1 MLCNLLLLAS
11 LQGPASQPP
20 NRATAQPPD
29 STTVILLGTGM
40 PVPDP
45 QTQGPAT
52 AVTVGSRLFV
62 FDAGPGVDAGPPSP
76 TATINHPADG
86 ETRPPS
92 VPFVGVG
99 MDVEDGAL
107 TGASLV
113 WTSDVDG
120 MLGTGAMLTATLTP
134 GPNVVTLTATDSMGN
149 TGTDTVTLTITP

>member
-1 MLCNLLLLAS
+1 MKKMICLAVLVMLSACGDDDAPPPVDMGT
-11 LQGPASQPP
+11 GPVDAGPMDA
-20 NRATAQPPD
+20 NVDTD
-29 STTVILLGTGM
+29 LGTTDDAG
-40 PVPDP
+40 
-45 QTQGPAT
+45 AT
-52 AVTVGSRLFV
+52 DDLGVTD
-62 FDAGPGVDAGPPSP
+62 DAGPGVDAGPPSP
-76 TATINHPADG
+76 VATINHPADG

-99 MDVEDGAL
+99 VDIEDGAL

-134 GPNVVTLTATDSMGN
+134 GTNVVTLTATDSMGN